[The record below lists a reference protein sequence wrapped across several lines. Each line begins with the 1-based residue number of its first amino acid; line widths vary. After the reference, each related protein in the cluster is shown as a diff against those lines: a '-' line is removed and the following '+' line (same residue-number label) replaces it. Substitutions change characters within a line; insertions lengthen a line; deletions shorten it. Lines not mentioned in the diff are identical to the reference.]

1 MDQSI
6 KRFGNNY
13 TKKNKNSKVKRF
25 AYFFKTIKLKVM
37 KSIRNQINYP
47 KGLQFTMLL

>member
-6 KRFGNNY
+6 RRFGNNQ

-25 AYFFKTIKLKVM
+25 AYFFKTIKLKV
-37 KSIRNQINYP
+37 KKTIKNQVNYP
-47 KGLQFTMLL
+47 KGLQLPMLL